1 MLFVSADVATLS
13 FGILGESIEETVVVG
28 TKGRRTIEAPG
39 RCPTRLAVGLK
50 AQGRG
55 NAGGVFH
62 YEYELPADTEQITNT
77 RGYFC
82 PNSAGFAYEAT
93 VVARCIAA
101 GKKELPQYTQ
111 EETLTTIRE
120 IDKIRSQLGV
130 KPLVNK
136 LTSACV

>member
-1 MLFVSADVATLS
+1 M
-13 FGILGESIEETVVVG
+13 LGESIEETVVVG

-39 RCPTRLAVGLK
+39 HCPTRLTVVLK

-111 EETLTTIRE
+111 EETLTTVRV
-120 IDKIRSQLGV
+120 IDEIRSQLGV